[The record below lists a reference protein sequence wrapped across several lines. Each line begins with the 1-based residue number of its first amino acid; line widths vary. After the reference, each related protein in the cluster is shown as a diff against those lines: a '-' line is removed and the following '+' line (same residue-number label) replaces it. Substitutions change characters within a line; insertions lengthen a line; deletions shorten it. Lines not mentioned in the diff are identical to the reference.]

1 MDERESRKVVDAMKE
16 QYDQVK
22 VPKEAKNRIA
32 AGIRQA
38 QEEKESGL
46 EGTGRKKNNK
56 IKENRE
62 GGIIYMMKRTG
73 VTAAAAVLAITV
85 LANINPTIAQ
95 AMDRIPVI
103 GSISRV
109 VTFRT
114 YEDKTNNFEA
124 KIDVP
129 KVEGE
134 NSTELEANKSI
145 QEYADQL
152 IAMYEADLKASQ
164 GEGNYSLESVYDVV
178 SDNNKYLSLRIRTTL
193 IMASGTEFVK
203 VFTIDKETGNII
215 TLKEILAGRE
225 NMLEKVSE
233 NIKEQMRA
241 QMQADE
247 GVSYFL
253 DSEMPDLDFK
263 GLTGEE
269 SYYFNRN
276 GEMVIAFDEYQVAP
290 GYMGAVEFTI
300 PESVT
305 GEF

>member
-1 MDERESRKVVDAMKE
+1 MNERESRKVVDAMKE
-16 QYDQVK
+16 QYDHTK
-22 VPKEAKNRIA
+22 VPKEAKDRIA

-38 QEEKESGL
+38 REEM
-46 EGTGRKKNNK
+46 EGGSEMKNGKNNNRK
-56 IKENRE
+56 NRE
-62 GGIIYMMKRTG
+62 GGIIFMIKRTG
-73 VTAAAAVLAITV
+73 MTAAAAVLAITV
-85 LANINPTIAQ
+85 LTNVNPTIAQ
-95 AMDRIPVI
+95 AMERIPVI
-103 GSISRV
+103 GSISKV

-134 NSTELEANKSI
+134 NNTDLEANKSI

-152 IAMYEADLKASQ
+152 IAMYEADLKASE
-164 GEGNYSLESVYDVV
+164 GKGNYALESVYDVV

-203 VFTIDKETGNII
+203 VFTIDKETGNVV
-215 TLKEILAGRE
+215 TLKELLAGRE
-225 NMLEKVSE
+225 NALEKIGE
-233 NIKEQMRA
+233 NIKEQMRE
-241 QMQADE
+241 QMKADE
-247 GVSYFL
+247 TVSYFL
-253 DSEMPDLDFK
+253 DTEMPELDFK
-263 GLTGEE
+263 GLTGDE
-269 SYYFNRN
+269 SYYFNKD
-276 GEMVIAFDEYQVAP
+276 GKMVITFDEYQVAP

>member
-1 MDERESRKVVDAMKE
+1 MNERESRKVVDAMKE
-16 QYDQVK
+16 QYDHTK
-22 VPKEAKNRIA
+22 VPKEAKDRIA

-38 QEEKESGL
+38 REEM
-46 EGTGRKKNNK
+46 EGGSEMKNGNNNNRK
-56 IKENRE
+56 NRE
-62 GGIIYMMKRTG
+62 GGIIFMIKRTG
-73 VTAAAAVLAITV
+73 MTAAAAVLAITV
-85 LANINPTIAQ
+85 LTNVNPTIAQ
-95 AMDRIPVI
+95 AMERIPVI
-103 GSISRV
+103 GSISKV

-134 NSTELEANKSI
+134 NNTDLEANKSI

-152 IAMYEADLKASQ
+152 IAMYEADLKASE
-164 GEGNYSLESVYDVV
+164 GKGNYALESVYDVV

-203 VFTIDKETGNII
+203 VFTIDKETGNVV
-215 TLKEILAGRE
+215 TLKELLAGRE
-225 NMLEKVSE
+225 NALEKIGE
-233 NIKEQMRA
+233 NIKEQMRE
-241 QMQADE
+241 QMKADE
-247 GVSYFL
+247 TVSYFL
-253 DSEMPDLDFK
+253 DTEMPELDFK
-263 GLTGEE
+263 GLTGDE
-269 SYYFNRN
+269 SYYFNKD
-276 GEMVIAFDEYQVAP
+276 GKMVITFDEYQVAP